1 MTTQRGLS
9 GGSVLE
15 SHLGF
20 SVPSVVRRGTAPT
33 PSPESPPAEQPA
45 PEQAPVE
52 VPTMQNPTPAIVAH
66 QLVEERAV
74 PPLSEPKAA
83 EEHEVAELVAA
94 PDNNVLR
101 IKKQGKGAIARSAY
115 RVGTQKN
122 PYQRGDGTQTQ
133 KITFTGP
140 WGLKRELERF
150 CIDRDVSRSEWIVA
164 TLREAMARESRAS
177 KRQQQT
183 G

>member
-20 SVPSVVRRGTAPT
+20 SVPTVVRRGTAPT
-33 PSPESPPAEQPA
+33 PSPELPPGELPT

-52 VPTMQNPTPAIVAH
+52 VPMVQTQAPAIVAH
-66 QLVEERAV
+66 DVADTV
-74 PPLSEPKAA
+74 PAISEPEA
-83 EEHEVAELVAA
+83 EAVREVEELVAA
-94 PDNNVLR
+94 KPDNNVLR
-101 IKKQGKGAIARSAY
+101 IKKPGKGATARNAY